1 MNINITSR
9 KFKAK
14 ESLKDFIKSELKRL
28 EKFNDNIIE
37 ADVVLSFMHLKDSI
51 KLAEIV
57 LRLPGKSLVATEES
71 DDFQKAFAAAV
82 NKLERQ
88 LKKLKTKRLDKVR

>member
-14 ESLKDFIKSELKRL
+14 ESLKDFIKIELKSL
-28 EKFNDNIIE
+28 EKFNENIIE
-37 ADVVLSFMHLKDSI
+37 ADVVLSFLHMKDSI
-51 KLAEIV
+51 KVAEII

-71 DDFQKAFAAAV
+71 DDFQKAFVATV

-88 LKKLKTKRLDKVR
+88 LKKYKTKRLAKVR